1 MRSHSTDTGTCSS
14 PETDYG
20 SLQKY
25 SLETGE
31 QLAQVL
37 TYTTGYSPQHGVA
50 VDQQGNVW
58 VVDQGSDRV
67 REFSNNLELNLT
79 LGWGVKD
86 GQAKFETCTSEC
98 QVGLSGSGNGQ
109 FSNPT
114 GIAID
119 GMNTLWVVDSG
130 NNRVERFNLEGEYLT
145 QFGSAG
151 SGPGQLSGPWGIA
164 ATNGS
169 LYVTDTGNNR
179 IDRWNI
185 STLTPI
191 VTSLSPTVGA
201 EAGGTQVTI
210 TGAGF
215 TGAGAVS
222 FGEHSAS
229 SFEVLSAT
237 TIKATAPAGQSTVD
251 VKVTTPGGTSATGSA
266 DKFTYGAAPTVSAVA
281 PNAGPE
287 TGGTRVTI
295 TGTGFVSGTTTVAFG
310 EAQASGVKVI
320 SATEA
325 KATSPAGQNTVDVKV
340 TTPVGTSAAGP
351 ADKFTYSALAPTV
364 TYVEPNFGSP
374 SGGTQVTITG
384 THFKSAT
391 AVEFGQNAANF
402 KLESETTITATSPA
416 GSGTVDVTV
425 TTGVGTSADQPSR
438 HVRL

>member
-1 MRSHSTDTGTCSS
+1 MWVVDSANSRVEEFSSAGVYLNKQIVTGSAAYPIYPNEVALDGHGDMFVTGTY
-14 PETDYG
+14 YG

-79 LGWGVKD
+79 LGLGVKD

-169 LYVTDTGNNR
+169 PTGSLYVADYGNNR
-179 IDRWNI
+179 VERWAGLPPVI
-185 STLTPI
+185 SGVQPN
-191 VTSLSPTVGA
+191 SGS
-201 EAGGTQVTI
+201 EAGGATVTI
-210 TGAGF
+210 TGHGF
-215 TGAGAVS
+215 TGVRAVR
-222 FGEHSAS
+222 FGEKLAS
-229 SFEVLSAT
+229 GVSVKSETEVT
-237 TIKATAPAGQSTVD
+237 ATAPAG
-251 VKVTTPGGTSATGSA
+251 
-266 DKFTYGAAPTVSAVA
+266 
-281 PNAGPE
+281 N
-287 TGGTRVTI
+287 
-295 TGTGFVSGTTTVAFG
+295 
-310 EAQASGVKVI
+310 
-320 SATEA
+320 
-325 KATSPAGQNTVDVKV
+325 
-340 TTPVGTSAAGP
+340 
-351 ADKFTYSALAPTV
+351 
-364 TYVEPNFGSP
+364 
-374 SGGTQVTITG
+374 
-384 THFKSAT
+384 
-391 AVEFGQNAANF
+391 
-402 KLESETTITATSPA
+402 
-416 GSGTVDVTV
+416 GTVDVAVITTQGKSATSAANKFTYTV
-425 TTGVGTSADQPSR
+425 TTLPNPPTVVTEGAASAVAQTVATLNATVNPNGGEVSKCEFEYGTSESLRKRR
-438 HVRL
+438 HVHARKTGRDGPTARSLSQRRSRA